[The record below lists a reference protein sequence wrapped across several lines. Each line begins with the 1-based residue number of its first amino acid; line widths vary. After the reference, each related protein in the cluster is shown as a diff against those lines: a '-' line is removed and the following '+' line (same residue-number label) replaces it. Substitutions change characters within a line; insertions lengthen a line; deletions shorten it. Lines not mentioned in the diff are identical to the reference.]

1 MKKNTRKTL
10 TAAMILGAIGLGAL
24 MASAATTTAGPGPV
38 PFSAWDSDGN
48 GTIDQQ
54 EFNAMRQQRQE
65 AMQAG
70 GRLGRNMAAAPTFA
84 QIDTDGNGLITAGEL
99 TAMQQN
105 RWHNRQA
112 MGPHHGGGQ
121 GMTGAM
127 GPRYQTMDPETR
139 ARHDAFLAD
148 TEEIRRAI
156 AAKRA
161 EKQALMR
168 STNPDPERAA
178 QLTRELL
185 NLRSQ
190 MMTKADEAGIAFGPG
205 SGHGYGHGGRGR
217 HGGGRW

>member
-1 MKKNTRKTL
+1 MKKNAKKML
-10 TAAMILGAIGLGAL
+10 TATMLLGAIGLGTAMAL
-24 MASAATTTAGPGPV
+24 AATTTAVPGPV

-54 EFNAMRQQRQE
+54 EFNTMRQQRQE
-65 AMQAG
+65 AMKAS

-105 RWHNRQA
+105 RWNNRRA
-112 MGPHHGGGQ
+112 MRPHHGRGR

-127 GPRYQTMDPETR
+127 GPRYQAMDPDTR
-139 ARHDAFLAD
+139 AKYDGFLAD
-148 TEEIRRAI
+148 TEEVRREV
-156 AAKRA
+156 AARRA
-161 EKQALMR
+161 EKRALMHAA
-168 STNPDPERAA
+168 NPDPERAA

-190 MMTKADEAGIAFGPG
+190 LMAKADEAGIAFGPG
-205 SGHGYGHGGRGR
+205 SGHGCGHGGRGG
-217 HGGGRW
+217 HGGNRW